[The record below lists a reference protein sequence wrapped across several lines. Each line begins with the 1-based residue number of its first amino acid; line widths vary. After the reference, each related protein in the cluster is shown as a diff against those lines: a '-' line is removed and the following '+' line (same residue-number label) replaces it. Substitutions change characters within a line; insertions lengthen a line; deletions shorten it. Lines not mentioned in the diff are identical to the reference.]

1 MIDALRNAFR
11 LPDLRRKILIT
22 LGILVI
28 YRFAAHIPVPGTD
41 PVALK
46 RIFEQN
52 SLLGLL
58 NMLSG
63 GAMQNFSVMAMGVYP
78 YITASI
84 IIQLLI
90 PIIPAWS
97 ETMKEG
103 DAGRRKMNLWT
114 LWLTIP
120 LALLQAYGQTAI
132 LARPG
137 ATQAGA
143 VISKFGIT
151 TYPLQTTVILASLT
165 AGTMLAIWLGQ
176 IITEEGIG
184 NGVSIII
191 FGGIVAQMPANIQ
204 RTWVQGGILQ
214 LIVFVLITVLTV
226 AVIVLVQEG
235 QRRIPVQYGKRVR
248 AIARQSHGDGR
259 RAEHARPAPRQLGGH
274 DPVDLRQQLPDLPST
289 IASYFVNSP
298 NELIATLATRCTAS
312 STGIAG
318 RTGSCTL
325 SWSSRSRTSTRT

>member
-1 MIDALRNAFR
+1 MIEALRNAFR

-28 YRFAAHIPVPGTD
+28 YRLAAHIPVPGTD

-103 DAGRRKMNLWT
+103 DAGRRKMNQWT

-120 LALLQAYGQTAI
+120 LALSAGLWADGHPGPARRHAGGGCHLQVRHHNVSAANRGDSGFAHGRHHVGH
-132 LARPG
+132 LVG
-137 ATQAGA
+137 ADHH
-143 VISKFGIT
+143 
-151 TYPLQTTVILASLT
+151 
-165 AGTMLAIWLGQ
+165 
-176 IITEEGIG
+176 
-184 NGVSIII
+184 
-191 FGGIVAQMPANIQ
+191 
-204 RTWVQGGILQ
+204 R
-214 LIVFVLITVLTV
+214 
-226 AVIVLVQEG
+226 
-235 QRRIPVQYGKRVR
+235 
-248 AIARQSHGDGR
+248 
-259 RAEHARPAPRQLGGH
+259 GGH
-274 DPVDLRQQLPDLPST
+274 RQRCLDHHLRWDRGC
-289 IASYFVNSP
+289 
-298 NELIATLATRCTAS
+298 RCRRTSSGPGCRAAS
-312 STGIAG
+312 S
-318 RTGSCTL
+318 SC
-325 SWSSRSRTSTRT
+325 SCSSS